1 MSCEPAQA
9 SPSDQLLAH
18 AFAGCLATTIRQAD
32 RLVALVFDEKLRVI
46 GLRGTQLTLLAG
58 VAQLG
63 NPSQSDLAHATHT
76 DATTLSRN
84 LDRLLERGLVDRVD
98 CERDRRVRRYL
109 LTEAGRR
116 TLAQAVPH
124 WQAAQREI
132 ADRLGA
138 DLCEVLGRVSIALT
152 HT

>member
-1 MSCEPAQA
+1 MSCEPAEA
-9 SPSDQLLAH
+9 SPSDQQLAG

-32 RLVALVFDEKLRVI
+32 RLVASVFDERLRVI

-63 NPSQSDLAHATHT
+63 NPSQRDLANATHT
-76 DATTLSRN
+76 DPTTLSRN
-84 LDRLLERGLVDRVD
+84 LERLFERGLLGRVD
-98 CERDRRVRRYL
+98 CEHDRRVRRYV

-116 TLAQAVPH
+116 TLGEAVPH

-152 HT
+152 QT